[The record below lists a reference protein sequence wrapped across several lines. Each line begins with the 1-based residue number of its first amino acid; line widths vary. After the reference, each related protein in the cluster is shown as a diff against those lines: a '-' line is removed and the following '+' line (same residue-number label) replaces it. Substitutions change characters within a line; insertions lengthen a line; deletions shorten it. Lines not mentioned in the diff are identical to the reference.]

1 MRADV
6 FLVEAGL
13 AATRSQAQRLI
24 ASGVQWRTTPLAPW
38 TKVAKNGDE
47 IPAGAEVQLL
57 DASEAKYISRGGLK
71 LEGALAAT
79 GVAVA
84 GLRCL
89 DVGQSTGGFTDCLLQ
104 AGAAQVIGVD
114 VGQGQLHERLRSDA
128 RVVCVEG
135 LNARA
140 LTAESLQTACEEALS
155 EVIVEEEDN
164 DTQPQAPYAW
174 MRNGGQ
180 VGDDYD
186 DSDDA
191 KEQEIESFKAERS
204 AKARAKADGSAPVER
219 RRKPGTENVDIT
231 PVFDVV
237 VGDVSF
243 ISQTLVLPAVA
254 QVLRPHGHLL
264 MLVKPQF
271 ELQPGQIGK
280 GGIVRDKALYAEVE
294 QRIRDCIANLG
305 LTVKQWL
312 DSPIEGGDGNHE
324 FFVHAQQGAEIK
336 LPAAPAPD
344 AVDEDGD
351 DAKPAVKKAA
361 AKRPTRADIK
371 AQRAKQE
378 LYVDPEAASFG
389 QPGPARGKQKKRN
402 ER

>member
-6 FLVEAGL
+6 LLVEAGH

-24 ASGVQWRTTPLAPW
+24 AAGVQWRPMPLAPW

-57 DASEAKYISRGGLK
+57 NAAEARYISRGGLK

-79 GVAVA
+79 GIAVT

-114 VGQGQLHERLRSDA
+114 VGHSQLHERLRSDL

-140 LTAESLQTACEEALS
+140 MTAESLVQACEDALS
-155 EVIVEEEDN
+155 EVVEEEEDN
-164 DTQPQAPYAW
+164 DTLPQAPYAW
-174 MRNGGQ
+174 MRNGGM
-180 VGDDYD
+180 VDEEYD

-191 KEQEIESFKAERS
+191 KEKDIESFKSERAAK
-204 AKARAKADGSAPVER
+204 AKARAEGTQPVRR
-219 RRKPGTENVDIT
+219 RRKEGTEQTDIT
-231 PVFDVV
+231 PAFDFIT
-237 VGDVSF
+237 GDVSF
-243 ISQTLVLPAVA
+243 ISLTLILPTLVPLLKDGAP
-254 QVLRPHGHLL
+254 LL

-280 GGIVRDKALYAEVE
+280 GGIVRDPALYQQVEDRIRASCAEV
-294 QRIRDCIANLG
+294 G
-305 LTVKQWL
+305 LTVTGWH
-312 DSPIEGGDGNHE
+312 DSAIEGGDGNHE
-324 FFVHAQQGAEIK
+324 FFVQAH
-336 LPAAPAPD
+336 
-344 AVDEDGD
+344 
-351 DAKPAVKKAA
+351 KA
-361 AKRPTRADIK
+361 
-371 AQRAKQE
+371 
-378 LYVDPEAASFG
+378 
-389 QPGPARGKQKKRN
+389 
-402 ER
+402 